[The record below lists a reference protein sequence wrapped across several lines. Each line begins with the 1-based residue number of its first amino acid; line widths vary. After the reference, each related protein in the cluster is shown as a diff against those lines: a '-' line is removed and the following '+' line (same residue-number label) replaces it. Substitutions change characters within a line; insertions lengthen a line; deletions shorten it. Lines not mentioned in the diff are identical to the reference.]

1 MELFEQIRLGHAA
14 GETILGLANK
24 HGVHRRMVR
33 QALAGAIPPNRKAY
47 GRAKPKLDPVKDY
60 IDGILKADP
69 EAPRKQRHTAH
80 RIWTR
85 VQSECPDVKI
95 SESQVRRYVRQ
106 RKHELGLAAPEVF
119 VPQSYSFGQ
128 EAQVDWYE
136 AMVKLGDQA
145 QKLYFFAMR
154 SMASGDAFH
163 CAYPHATQQSLL
175 EAHEKAF
182 AYFGGVFRTLR
193 YDNMKSLVKKILRGY
208 QRIETDRIIAF
219 RSHWGFQTQYCNPA
233 SGNEKGGVEGEL
245 GWFRRNF
252 LVPVPEAPDLQM
264 LNEQL
269 LAACAGN
276 RMRTISGKR
285 LTVGQASDQERA
297 TLLPLAEE
305 GFPLRDVI
313 YPLVVD
319 GKARVRVKTN
329 WYSAPVPPGFRVTAV
344 VGPTLVEVIYDNQRV
359 ASHERCYGRGHEI
372 LDLAHYLDVLERKPG
387 AMAGSTPLEQW
398 RQAGLWPECLGARVE
413 SALDRIWA
421 QLEQRHGRGKGTRQM
436 IGLVREG
443 LAKGWPRLIAA
454 VEEALRLGVS
464 DEAAVLH
471 ILNMPDAEQ
480 RRQYA
485 VALAEELRQFER
497 PMPVMA
503 EYDRLLIGAERG
515 IQ

>member
-1 MELFEQIRLGHAA
+1 MELFEQIRLGYAA
-14 GETILGLANK
+14 GETILGMATE

-33 QALAGAIPPNRKAY
+33 QALASAIPPNRKPY
-47 GRAKPKLDPVKDY
+47 GRAKPRLDPIKDY
-60 IDGILKADP
+60 IDGILNSDQN
-69 EAPRKQRHTAH
+69 APRKQRHTAH

-85 VQSECPDVKI
+85 VQSEFQDVKI

-106 RKHELGLAAPEVF
+106 RKRDLGLTAPEVF

-136 AMVKLGDQA
+136 AMAKLGDEA
-145 QKLYFFAMR
+145 QKLYFFSMR
-154 SMASGDAFH
+154 SMGSGDAFH

-193 YDNMKSLVKKILRGY
+193 YDNMKSVVKKILRGY

-219 RSHWGFQTQYCNPA
+219 RSHWGFQSQYCNPA

-252 LVPVPEAPDLQM
+252 LVPVPEASNLQA

-276 RMRTISGKR
+276 RMRTIAGKSM
-285 LTVGQASDQERA
+285 TVGQASDQERA

-305 GFPLRDVI
+305 GFLLQDVI

-329 WYSAPVPPGFRVTAV
+329 WYSAPVPPGSRVTAV

-372 LDLAHYLDVLERKPG
+372 LDLSHYLDVLERKPG
-387 AMAGSTPLEQW
+387 AMAGSTALEQW
-398 RQAGLWPECLGARVE
+398 RQAGRWPDC
-413 SALDRIWA
+413 LDRIWA
-421 QLEQRHGRGKGTRQM
+421 QLEQRHGKGAGTRQM

-443 LAKGWPRLIAA
+443 LVKGWPRLIAA
-454 VEEALRLGVS
+454 VEEALRLGVC
-464 DEAAVLH
+464 DDAAVLH

-485 VALAEELRQFER
+485 IALAEELRQFER

-503 EYDRLLIGAERG
+503 EYDRLLTGAEGG
-515 IQ
+515 IQE